1 MLLDRGQYISYFGYV
16 IVSAVKIQQTVF
28 WIILCKIAL
37 FKPTTT
43 FTMKRKPAILSICLF
58 ASACLAFA
66 QDKPPVKFGKVSPED
81 FKTSVYPID
90 SNANAVI
97 IADIGSTE
105 VVGNTK
111 GWFSLEFKNYRR
123 AHILNKNG
131 YDIGD
136 VSIYIYTRGNME
148 EELVNLKAVTYNL
161 ENGKVVETKLET
173 KSAVF
178 KDKIDKNRVIKKFTF
193 PNIKEGSIIEYQY
206 ILKSDFMFNLQPWE
220 FQGEYPRLWS
230 EYNVTIPEFYYYVT
244 LTQGYQPF
252 FLKDQKSRTA
262 SFSVSDNT
270 GTGATERANFTA
282 GVTDYRWVV
291 KNVPALK
298 EENFTS
304 TINNHISKIQFQLA
318 EYRYPL
324 TQRNVMGTWRDVTTE
339 LLKDED
345 FGFALNR
352 DNPWLNDVM
361 DAAVHGASDNLQKA
375 RNIYAYVRDNVTC
388 TGHSSLYL
396 AQPLKNIL
404 KSRNGN
410 EAEINLLLIAMLRKA
425 NIDADPVML
434 STRSHGYA
442 YALYPLMDRFNYV
455 IAQASIDGRAYY
467 LDASESRLG
476 FGKLNYQC
484 YNGHARVINNQATP
498 LEFTTDSLNERS
510 ITSIFVMND
519 EKGNLVGSLQKT
531 PGYYESY
538 RMRNRI
544 KDKGQDQLFEDIKKR
559 VAVEAVIS
567 AKQLDSLGK
576 VDEPLFI
583 KCDFEIKQEKDD
595 IIYMNPMFGE
605 GYKENPFK
613 SAERFYPVEM
623 PYTIDETY
631 LLQLS
636 VPEGYVTDELPKQI
650 ALKLN
655 EEGDGMFEYRISE
668 SNGTISLR
676 SRLRLKRSYFQPE
689 EYEMLREFFN
699 LVVKKHGEQIV
710 FKKKK

>member
-1 MLLDRGQYISYFGYV
+1 
-16 IVSAVKIQQTVF
+16 
-28 WIILCKIAL
+28 
-37 FKPTTT
+37 
-43 FTMKRKPAILSICLF
+43 MKRKLAILSVYFLI
-58 ASACLAFA
+58 SAYLAYA

-81 FKTSVYPID
+81 FKTTVYPID

-123 AHILNKNG
+123 AHILNKKG

-136 VSIYIYTRGNME
+136 VAIYIYTRGNLE

-178 KDKIDKNRVIKKFTF
+178 KDKVNKNRVIKKFTF

-206 ILKSDFMFNLQPWE
+206 TLRSDFMFNLQPWE

-244 LTQGYQPF
+244 LTQGYLSF

-270 GTGATERANFTA
+270 GAGATERSNFTA
-282 GVTDYRWVV
+282 SVTDYRWVV
-291 KNVPALK
+291 KDVPALK
-298 EENFTS
+298 EESYTS
-304 TINNHISKIQFQLA
+304 TIDNHISKIQFQLA

-324 TQRNVMGTWRDVTTE
+324 PQRNVMGTWRDVTTE

-361 DAAVHGASDNLQKA
+361 DAAVHGAGDKLQKA
-375 RNIYAYVRDNVTC
+375 RNIYAYVRDNMTC
-388 TGHSSLYL
+388 TNHNSLTL
-396 AQPLKNIL
+396 AQPLKNTL
-404 KSRNGN
+404 KNRNGN

-425 NIDADPVML
+425 DIDADPVML

-442 YALYPLMDRFNYV
+442 YAMYPLMERFNYV
-455 IAQASIDGRAYY
+455 IAQVNIDGRVYY

-484 YNGHARVINNQATP
+484 YNGHARVINSQATP

-510 ITSIFVMND
+510 VTSVFIISD
-519 EKGNLVGSLQKT
+519 EKGNFSGSMQKT

-538 RMRNRI
+538 RIRN
-544 KDKGQDQLFEDIKKR
+544 KVKEKGKDQLFEDIKK
-559 VAVEAVIS
+559 AFNIEATIS
-567 AKQLDSLGK
+567 TRQLDSLDK
-576 VDEPLFI
+576 YDEPLFI
-583 KCDFEIKQEKDD
+583 KCDFEIKQEKED
-595 IIYMNPMFGE
+595 IIYVNPMFGE

-623 PYTIDETY
+623 PYTVDETY

-650 ALKLN
+650 VLKLN
-655 EEGDGMFEYRISE
+655 EEGDGTFEYRISE

-676 SRLRLKRSYFQPE
+676 SRLRLRRSFFQPE
-689 EYEMLREFFN
+689 EYETLREFFN
-699 LVVKKHGEQIV
+699 LVVKKHSEQIV

>member
-1 MLLDRGQYISYFGYV
+1 
-16 IVSAVKIQQTVF
+16 
-28 WIILCKIAL
+28 
-37 FKPTTT
+37 
-43 FTMKRKPAILSICLF
+43 MKRKLAILLACSFF
-58 ASACLAFA
+58 ASILAFA

-81 FKTSVYPID
+81 FKTTIYPID

-131 YDIGD
+131 YDIGN
-136 VSIYIYTRGNME
+136 VAISIYARGELE

-161 ENGKVVETKLET
+161 ENGKVVETKLEV

-178 KDKIDKNRVIKKFTF
+178 KDRVSKNRVIKKFTF

-206 ILKSDFMFNLQPWE
+206 TLRSDFMFNLQPWE
-220 FQGEYPRLWS
+220 FQGEWPRLWS
-230 EYNVTIPEFYYYVT
+230 EYNVTMPEFYYYVT
-244 LTQGYQPF
+244 LSQGYLPF
-252 FLKDQKSRTA
+252 FIKDQKARTA
-262 SFSVSDNT
+262 SFAVSDNT
-270 GTGATERANFTA
+270 GTGATERTNFTA
-282 GVTDYRWVV
+282 SVTDFRWVV
-291 KNVPALK
+291 KDVPALK
-298 EENFTS
+298 EESFTS
-304 TINNHISKIQFQLA
+304 TIDNHISKIQFQLA

-324 TQRNVMGTWRDVTTE
+324 TPKNVMGTWKDATAE

-345 FGFALNR
+345 FGFSLNR

-361 DAAVHGASDNLQKA
+361 DAAVHGASDKLQKA
-375 RNIYAYVRDNVTC
+375 RNIYAYIRDNMTC
-388 TGHSSLYL
+388 TAHNSLWL

-425 NIDADPVML
+425 GIDADPVML

-455 IAQASIDGRAYY
+455 IAQVNIDGKDYF
-467 LDASESRLG
+467 LDASESRMG

-484 YNGHARVINNQATP
+484 YNGHARVINSQATP
-498 LEFTTDSLNERS
+498 LEFSTDSLSERS
-510 ITSIFVMND
+510 VTSVFIITD
-519 EKGNLVGSLQKT
+519 EKGNFSGNLQKT
-531 PGYYESY
+531 PGYFESY
-538 RMRNRI
+538 RIRNRV
-544 KDKGQDQLFEDIKKR
+544 KEKGKEQLFEDIKKGFN
-559 VAVEAVIS
+559 VEAAILT
-567 AKQLDSLGK
+567 KQIDSLDK
-576 VDEPLFI
+576 YDEPLFV

-595 IIYMNPMFGE
+595 IIYVSPMFGE

-623 PYTIDETY
+623 PYTVDETY
-631 LLQLS
+631 LLQLA
-636 VPEGYVTDELPKQI
+636 VPEGYVVDELPKQMVV
-650 ALKLN
+650 KLN
-655 EEGDGMFEYRISE
+655 EEGDGTFEYRLSE

-676 SRLRLKRSYFQPE
+676 SRLRIKRSYFQAE

-699 LVVKKHGEQIV
+699 LVVKKHNEQIV